1 MTTEMLSSRRVTAAL
16 SLLLLSSPPRS
27 ASAAAASTN
36 GNDDNETCRLWL
48 APSYLTVESTTKYG
62 LFAGVDFA
70 VNETIPDV
78 EIGFPFVD
86 FLVDPNRN
94 TRFNKGILD
103 YLEGLMWTADYA
115 GNAKFE
121 GNHTATTFVPGV
133 GALSNYHSAYSNV
146 DWLQGS
152 VLLRQRQDLTM
163 PGQAHLSRGAI
174 SNTYNMTMIAT
185 RHIPAGMELFANYGD
200 VWDDKSDE
208 NQFQDKF
215 HRQDYGTFFAFAN
228 FFALCNAAIVFL
240 IVSW

>member
-1 MTTEMLSSRRVTAAL
+1 MLSSRRATTAVI
-16 SLLLLSSPPRS
+16 SFLLLLGQTRTVV
-27 ASAAAASTN
+27 AAATE
-36 GNDDNETCRLWL
+36 NDVAHDETVCRLWL
-48 APSYLTVESTTKYG
+48 APSYLSEGSTVKYG

-86 FLVDPNRN
+86 FLVDPNKN
-94 TRFNKGILD
+94 TRYNKGILD
-103 YLEGLMWTADYA
+103 YLEGLMWTSDYA
-115 GNAKFE
+115 GAKFE
-121 GNHTATTFVPGV
+121 GNHTATTFIPGV
-133 GALSNYHSAYSNV
+133 GALSNYHSGYSNI

-152 VLLRQRQDLTM
+152 VLLRDREKGLTE

-174 SNTYNMTMIAT
+174 SNTYNLTMVAT

-215 HRQDYGTFFAFAN
+215 YRQDYGT
-228 FFALCNAAIVFL
+228 CNALQLMFVLF
-240 IVSW
+240 S